1 MPYTLEE
8 FEISFFQSI
17 NMQLDTFYE
26 GSVLEEIRAIL
37 LKVISSGEIELEE
50 IKKLVALL
58 PLQRQRNKTQ
68 ATELDNTETD
78 EEFDQEWPGWD
89 ESENSYHRQEIRRF
103 QNRLTN
109 LLFTQYAVYQK
120 QVFDK
125 ERRDKS
131 VFNSNTNGISK

>member
-17 NMQLDTFYE
+17 NMQLDILYE
-26 GSVLEEIRAIL
+26 GSVLEELRTVL
-37 LKVISSGEIELEE
+37 LKVISSGEIKLEE
-50 IKKLVALL
+50 IKKLLALL
-58 PLQRQRNKTQ
+58 PLQHQRNKTQ
-68 ATELDNTETD
+68 AAEFDETETD
-78 EEFDQEWPGWD
+78 DEFDQEWLGWD
-89 ESENSYHRQEIRRF
+89 RSDNSYHRQEIRRF

-131 VFNSNTNGISK
+131 IFNSNTNGISK